1 MNCLKHLLFVA
12 VVNKGGM
19 LGLQLFC
26 SFRRSKFS
34 LARSLNAKFGVK
46 FLISIYLSSGQTLGV
61 KAQRFRGHTSP
72 HRNVKEKNNTQN
84 MVLSTSGFDPVE
96 EQTKRRRSLQQQQP
110 IFEKV
115 FGVDER
121 EKVTSHMQYPYSAVG
136 WIAFLDEFGYASA
149 GCTGT
154 LVSQRVVLTAAHC
167 LYVQSDKATTEF
179 PEGMSAGGYEFYAG
193 RSGNIHLPVAKAIDA
208 VVTRKYAELNDEYD
222 YAVLVLDRDVGSET
236 GWMGIGVNCEDGQKP
251 ISVNIAGYP
260 YDKSENNDVMYKSS
274 CDNVV
279 IDQCANV
286 TGFFSYLCDTEKGMS
301 GAPVWVHYENVQK
314 REIRGIHVVGRRQL
328 NQGVYISPKTFN
340 FITKEINASTYL

>member
-1 MNCLKHLLFVA
+1 MLRLTCIVLLAVSFVNC
-12 VVNKGGM
+12 NSQS
-19 LGLQLFC
+19 LQGEETLVYYSEDSLSVPKEVFKYE
-26 SFRRSKFS
+26 SEDDKNNLMYIIRTNYNESKVS
-34 LARSLNAKFGVK
+34 VYSVR
-46 FLISIYLSSGQTLGV
+46 
-61 KAQRFRGHTSP
+61 
-72 HRNVKEKNNTQN
+72 EKNNTQN